1 MASKSTLTD
10 TRRKPTAAVAK
21 AAERGLRLREKH
33 DRGGTEVGVRRAHQ
47 LKDRHAVS
55 DADIKSIYSYFARH
69 TVDKQGEGWADRS
82 EPSAGYIAWLLWG
95 GDPAEAWIGR
105 LHARLEKADA

>member
-1 MASKSTLTD
+1 MASSYSLTD
-10 TRRKPTAAVAK
+10 TQRKPPAKVAV
-21 AAERGLRLREKH
+21 AAERGLRLREKF

-47 LKDRHAVS
+47 LKDRRAVS
-55 DADIKSIYSYFARH
+55 D
-69 TVDKQGEGWADRS
+69 
-82 EPSAGYIAWLLWG
+82 PSAGYIAWLLWG